1 MGHGNG
7 TSQNGSQLMISSAF
21 CFKAPADDGVERR
34 CRGCCG
40 AGSGHGEAAC
50 GKALSGHS
58 PGDKTQ
64 RERYHG
70 KLGDKDCRFPI
81 APSLERFMAEVYQA
95 PSLCELVFERGV
107 YGGLVLAVSVLQEV
121 HSEMGQLGCISTD
134 NEDENNESSYV
145 SQDLP
150 HRTRGTRCSLCL
162 HSRSRWTGPILPP
175 GASDF

>member
-1 MGHGNG
+1 MPPGLTGPR
-7 TSQNGSQLMISSAF
+7 SPM
-21 CFKAPADDGVERR
+21 
-34 CRGCCG
+34 
-40 AGSGHGEAAC
+40 AC
-50 GKALSGHS
+50 LS
-58 PGDKTQ
+58 
-64 RERYHG
+64 
-70 KLGDKDCRFPI
+70 L
-81 APSLERFMAEVYQA
+81 VYQA